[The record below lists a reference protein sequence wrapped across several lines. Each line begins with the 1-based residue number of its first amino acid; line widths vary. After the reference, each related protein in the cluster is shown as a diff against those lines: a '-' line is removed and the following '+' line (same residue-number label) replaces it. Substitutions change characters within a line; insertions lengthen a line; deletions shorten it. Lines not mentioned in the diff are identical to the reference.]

1 MNFINKIKSGSG
13 LVFIDKI
20 SNWAG
25 DFSGQRHLSA
35 VRESFVA
42 LMPLII
48 AASLFILIN
57 NILLN
62 GESGLV
68 GFLGW
73 KAHGFATY
81 RKLASASITER

>member
-42 LMPLII
+42 LMPL
-48 AASLFILIN
+48 
-57 NILLN
+57 
-62 GESGLV
+62 
-68 GFLGW
+68 
-73 KAHGFATY
+73 
-81 RKLASASITER
+81 